1 MVDLTYMNK
10 TLALRVFILFL
21 SCFIKKKNKMMCI
34 FVVGNYD
41 LEGLT
46 FFSFFFFF
54 RCILRGF
61 QLLAMH

>member
-21 SCFIKKKNKMMCI
+21 SCFIKNKMMCI

-46 FFSFFFFF
+46 FFSFFFF

>member
-21 SCFIKKKNKMMCI
+21 SCFIKKKMMCI

-46 FFSFFFFF
+46 FFSFFFFSLYF
-54 RCILRGF
+54 ERISIISHALK
-61 QLLAMH
+61 

>member
-21 SCFIKKKNKMMCI
+21 SCFIKKKNKMMGI

-54 RCILRGF
+54 VVF
-61 QLLAMH
+61 